1 MRRNRSGSAST
12 DTKSQNG
19 SNFSSVGPSTNGDDI
34 TSLSSNHAS
43 GTSTPRKLLR
53 PSLSAAQLG
62 NSYKQPS
69 IVATSPD
76 TLRSRSG
83 TTPTSLSPTPK
94 LTRSS
99 SNASASDSRHGQIL
113 VEEPDEIFIGPSTQF
128 AKFPEPPGSPALPSP
143 SGSVVTTPTGRRLP
157 FNLLSKTLSN
167 SDHPSSLAHR
177 RGASTASIRGN

>member
-83 TTPTSLSPTPK
+83 TTPTSSPP
-94 LTRSS
+94 LSS
-99 SNASASDSRHGQIL
+99 SPAHHQMHLHLTPGMVKYWWKNRMKYSSVPPLNVQNSQNHRAVQLYLRPVEASS
-113 VEEPDEIFIGPSTQF
+113 
-128 AKFPEPPGSPALPSP
+128 
-143 SGSVVTTPTGRRLP
+143 
-157 FNLLSKTLSN
+157 
-167 SDHPSSLAHR
+167 
-177 RGASTASIRGN
+177 